1 MIKDL
6 KSGQYKHN
14 KNRSDFT
21 EHSIQNNKDLT
32 PGLSGQF
39 VTANDGQGRWFYQLT
54 IYSYRVFRFHLFKAG
69 FVTNLIWTFHHHI
82 LGCDDLPLPIPLQPG
97 VCPH

>member
-14 KNRSDFT
+14 KTRSDFT

-32 PGLSGQF
+32 PGLGGQF
-39 VTANDGQGRWFYQLT
+39 ILTKDGQVLRLSTYQT
-54 IYSYRVFRFHLFKAG
+54 
-69 FVTNLIWTFHHHI
+69 
-82 LGCDDLPLPIPLQPG
+82 
-97 VCPH
+97 